1 MSKNKFCYSCKTNMQ
16 KQILVKE
23 DVIQTIR
30 YICPT
35 CQLQEE
41 DETDLS
47 GSKYSAWSALD
58 VLKEV

>member
-1 MSKNKFCYSCKTNMQ
+1 MSENKLCFRCKINMQ

-30 YICPT
+30 YICPA
-35 CQLQEE
+35 CELIEE
-41 DETDLS
+41 DADVS